1 MFIGVYTLEGKENF
15 AIYDKKNGGFNEW
28 ASDTWSPECKNINIL
43 NFVIFGKTYQEKKD
57 FLRCLAVK
65 WQLEFAQYSWSYYE
79 LYIINNWFYE
89 NGKRYGL
96 LKEFKEN
103 AIC

>member
-1 MFIGVYTLEGKENF
+1 MFIGIYTLDGKTYNN
-15 AIYDKKNGGFNEW
+15 IYDKKNGGFQLW
-28 ASDTWSPECKNINIL
+28 HSDTFSPECENIMTL
-43 NFVIFGKTYQEKKD
+43 DLSVIGKTYTDKKSCMID
-57 FLRCLAVK
+57 LAIQ
-65 WQLEFAQYSWSYYE
+65 WQGIFSQYSWSYYE
-79 LYIINNWFYE
+79 LYMIQNWFFE

>member
-1 MFIGVYTLEGKENF
+1 MFIGVYTLEDKEYFN
-15 AIYDKKNGGFNEW
+15 IYDKKNGGFNEW
-28 ASDTWSPECKNINIL
+28 IRETWSPACENINIL

-65 WQLEFAQYSWSYYE
+65 WQLEFTQYSWSYGE
-79 LYIINNWFYE
+79 LADVQNWFYK

>member
-1 MFIGVYTLEGKENF
+1 MTLDF
-15 AIYDKKNGGFNEW
+15 SIH
-28 ASDTWSPECKNINIL
+28 
-43 NFVIFGKTYQEKKD
+43 GKTYREKQAEVEDK
-57 FLRCLAVK
+57 AK
-65 WQLEFAQYSWSYYE
+65 EWQSIFSQYSWSYYE
-79 LYIINNWFYE
+79 LYIIQNWFYE